1 MAITEQISIDAYLE
15 ELRSWL
21 EENWDPDLTLT
32 VSVAG
37 MHDNMDYT
45 PFEGVQLQ
53 GWPVTMISRGEFIV
67 EGGELK
73 AKRGRGQFLKRAPFD
88 ATGYSAGA
96 APELDPAQN
105 FGATLL

>member
-1 MAITEQISIDAYLE
+1 
-15 ELRSWL
+15 
-21 EENWDPDLTLT
+21 
-32 VSVAG
+32 